1 MAATVRNPS
10 CLIHGGAIIAGV
22 AAATSGEKTGEG
34 PGMIPKHVVTNG
46 PVVTRANAPGLLW
59 MEEHFLI

>member
-1 MAATVRNPS
+1 MRNPS

-22 AAATSGEKTGEG
+22 AAVVSGEKTGTG
-34 PGMIPKHVVTNG
+34 PGMIPKRVVMNG
-46 PVVTRANAPGLLW
+46 PVVNKAIATGLLW

>member
-22 AAATSGEKTGEG
+22 AASTSGEKTGEG

-46 PVVTRANAPGLLW
+46 PVVTKVNAPGLLW